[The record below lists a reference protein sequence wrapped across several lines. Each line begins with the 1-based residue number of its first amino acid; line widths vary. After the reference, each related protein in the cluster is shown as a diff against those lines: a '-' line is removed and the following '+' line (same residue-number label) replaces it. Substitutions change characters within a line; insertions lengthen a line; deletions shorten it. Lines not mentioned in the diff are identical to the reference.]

1 MGLFGLGDFGT
12 GFVEGFA
19 NSANEAL
26 KADLK
31 KVDLRVEKVAEAKMK
46 RALKQQEERAEELED
61 IEDALKQGKSLF
73 GDDPR
78 AAQYAASLLKDQGD
92 ITAYKS
98 LIAKMKAKKDDFGI
112 DPAGFFARAEI
123 DAPISKGFSISDYAK
138 SYQGAD
144 KTLPNYQGIDDK
156 TMTAGAGRLLSSIG
170 LDQDV
175 RGQIDS
181 SVAEQMAASGIVE
194 EAQAERVTLPSIVF
208 NSEDWNL
215 SDKNATEKVTYYT
228 EKLNNPSISEAKR
241 AGYQTKLDTLL
252 NLASK
257 SRDDNVRL
265 SSLEQQYANAPEDK
279 KKDIQTSII
288 TLKRKIKRT
297 EAQGSVDDGTDP
309 LAIKKLNRNDAWSR
323 SRDTNLS
330 EEERNLALKEFYSL
344 GEEINSFTKGEPTS
358 SEILS
363 KLKEKHARKQIDN
376 RDTYKPGNPEFDE
389 AQKEIKFQEGIVQED
404 PKVKN
409 GLIKDSLSNIDNII
423 TGNTDILDGMPNS
436 GRFTKISRVIDALEG
451 SAKQDA
457 IDDLPETDREIY
469 DVGSAYAKSKAQPIV
484 EDYIDSLGDASE
496 KLAAIAAARFRG
508 YDVSKY
514 ESEAKKPDDVATGE
528 AASGAVKDDVTPLPP
543 IEDNEKGA
551 RDAIAAQKKGPG
563 GYTIEEIKADIAE
576 AKTQYSPEFVKAL
589 EDELKIMEAAIGT
602 DETMV
607 RTAMESGIDYAEAE
621 REQKSAASEDVE
633 AAAKIIERVK
643 GFASKE
649 IRAIEKELGISKAE
663 AKSLYD
669 KVMARK
675 QQAKE
680 DKERNRPRTPVEL
693 ARELR
698 KAKNMEEWNVA
709 FQKYIETTGR
719 DEESVKRNFPPPK
732 NNKNRGGLMAR
743 N

>member
-156 TMTAGAGRLLSSIG
+156 TMTAGAGRLLSRIG

-194 EAQAERVTLPSIVF
+194 ESQAERVTLPSIVF

-389 AQKEIKFQEGIVQED
+389 AQNEIKFQEGIVQED

-451 SAKQDA
+451 STKQAA
-457 IDDLPETDREIY
+457 IADLNEKDREIY

-514 ESEAKKPDDVATGE
+514 ESEAKKPDNVATGE
-528 AASGAVKDDVTPLPP
+528 AASGVDVNDLPSTLPVDFIDTADSAKQALAAARKDGPVTEDDIRETIKEAEGKVSNAYIDVWKQALVEITSKDDEDFDQQAQAEQAINDGLDNIIEIIDATPGL
-543 IEDNEKGA
+543 A
-551 RDAIAAQKKGPG
+551 SRDIPAIAKKLNISKEQAKKM
-563 GYTIEEIKADIAE
+563 YENAIVIKEKREVDEI
-576 AKTQYSPEFVKAL
+576 AKTAKSAVDLAKVLRKTKNL
-589 EDELKIMEAAIGT
+589 EQWEVTVAKYMEVTG
-602 DETMV
+602 
-607 RTAMESGIDYAEAE
+607 RS
-621 REQKSAASEDVE
+621 REQTIKS
-633 AAAKIIERVK
+633 
-643 GFASKE
+643 
-649 IRAIEKELGISKAE
+649 
-663 AKSLYD
+663 
-669 KVMARK
+669 
-675 QQAKE
+675 
-680 DKERNRPRTPVEL
+680 
-693 ARELR
+693 
-698 KAKNMEEWNVA
+698 
-709 FQKYIETTGR
+709 
-719 DEESVKRNFPPPK
+719 FPPPK
-732 NNKNRGGLMAR
+732 QTKNRGGLMAR

>member
-1 MGLFGLGDFGT
+1 MGLFGLGNFGT

-46 RALKQQEERAEELED
+46 RALKQQEERAEELEE
-61 IEDALKQGKSLF
+61 IEDALKQGKTLF

-98 LIAKMKAKKDDFGI
+98 LIAEMKAKKDDLGI
-112 DPAGFFARAEI
+112 DPAGFFARAEV

-138 SYQGAD
+138 SYQGAA
-144 KTLPNYQGIDDK
+144 KTLPDYQGIDDK
-156 TMTAGAGRLLSSIG
+156 TMTAGAGRLLSAIG

-215 SDKNATEKVTYYT
+215 SDKDASEKVTYYT

-257 SRDDNVRL
+257 SRDDKVRL
-265 SSLEQQYANAPEDK
+265 SSLEQQYANAPEDEK
-279 KKDIQTSII
+279 KAIQTSII

-330 EEERNLALKEFYSL
+330 EEERKLALKEFYSL

-363 KLKEKHARKQIDN
+363 KLKETHARKQIDN

-389 AQKEIKFQEGIVQED
+389 TQKEIDSIEKIVQQD

-409 GLIKDSLSNIDNII
+409 TMLTASLSNIDNIV
-423 TGNTDILDGMPNS
+423 TGNIDILDGMPNS
-436 GRFTKISRVIDALEG
+436 GRFTTISRVIKDLDG
-451 SAKQDA
+451 PAKQNA
-457 IDDLPETDREIY
+457 IDDLEAKDREIY
-469 DVGSAYAKSKAQPIV
+469 DVGLAYAKSKAQPIV

-514 ESEAKKPDDVATGE
+514 ESEAKAPAAAATDE
-528 AASGAVKDDVTPLPP
+528 TTTPADTETKRDP
-543 IEDNEKGA
+543 IEDSAKGA
-551 RDAIAAQKKGPG
+551 RDAIAAQKKGLG

-576 AKTQYSPEFVKAL
+576 AKTQFSPAFVQVL
-589 EDELKIMEAAIGT
+589 EDELKVMQVFKKDNTLIGT

-607 RTAMESGIDYAEAE
+607 RTAMESGIDYAEA
-621 REQKSAASEDVE
+621 DVD
-633 AAAKIIERVK
+633 AAAKIVERVK

-649 IRAIEKELGISKAE
+649 IRAIEKELGISKAA
-663 AKSLYD
+663 AKTLYD
-669 KVMARK
+669 KVMAKK
-675 QQAKE
+675 QE
-680 DKERNRPRTPVEL
+680 DKENKEKNKPMSIVDI
-693 ARELR
+693 ARQLR
-698 KAKNMEEWNVA
+698 KAKNMKEWNEA
-709 FQKYIETTGR
+709 FQKYITVTGR
-719 DEESVKRNFPPPK
+719 DKEATKRSFPPPK
-732 NNKNRGGLMAR
+732 DNKNLGGLMAR